1 MNRFSHALPVITD
14 HHLTARHRPW
24 VVALTLICSA
34 SMLAPG
40 LWAFFAPE
48 SFIAFVNYHP
58 YNEHLTHDAG
68 AFQIGIG
75 AALIF
80 ALIWRDG
87 LVAALAG
94 FAIAAGLHTLSHYLD
109 RHSGGHSSDVPTLGL
124 FAVLALI
131 TIYVRVRGSKS

>member
-1 MNRFSHALPVITD
+1 MI
-14 HHLTARHRPW
+14 ARRQPW

-48 SFIAFVNYHP
+48 SFIAFVSYHP

-94 FAIAAGLHTLSHYLD
+94 FSVAAGLHTLSHYID
-109 RHSGGHSSDVPTLGL
+109 RHLGGHSGDVPMLGL
-124 FAVLALI
+124 FALLALLAV
-131 TIYVRVRGSKS
+131 YLRVRGSKS